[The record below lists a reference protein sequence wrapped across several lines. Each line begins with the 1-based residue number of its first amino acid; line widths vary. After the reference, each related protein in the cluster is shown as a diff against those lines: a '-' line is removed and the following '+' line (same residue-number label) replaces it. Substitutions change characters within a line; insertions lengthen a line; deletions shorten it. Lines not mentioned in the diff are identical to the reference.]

1 MRKPDVEVREVVC
14 SETGKPMP
22 KIPLWLA
29 DVRVKF
35 VCEEARQRH
44 GTSYGIGNDALR
56 HASYTDEEDLKAAID
71 PDVLGDPDTEDLYEE
86 ELDTDDP
93 GMDLEE
99 E

>member
-29 DVRVKF
+29 DVKVKF

-44 GTSYGIGNDALR
+44 GSSYSFGNDVLR
-56 HASYTDEEDLKAAID
+56 HASYADDEDPKADMD
-71 PDVLGDPDTEDLYEE
+71 PDMLGDPDTGDLYED
-86 ELDTDDP
+86 ELEADEP